1 MIFFNNKILPL
12 QLYFSI
18 QFIEEK
24 QYSIEISLIQLE
36 DINYK
41 EYMKY
46 LCYKKEE
53 FKLKDEV
60 LNLIKNIENKE
71 ELRKYN
77 NFYQEYELINLDEIT
92 ITEKSK

>member
-12 QLYFSI
+12 QLCFSI

-24 QYSIEISLIQLE
+24 QYSIEISLIKLE
-36 DINYK
+36 NINYK

-60 LNLIKNIENKE
+60 LNLIKNIENKKDLKKCE
-71 ELRKYN
+71 
-77 NFYQEYELINLDEIT
+77 NFYQE
-92 ITEKSK
+92 

>member
-1 MIFFNNKILPL
+1 MILFNNKILPL
-12 QLYFSI
+12 QLYFI
-18 QFIEEK
+18 FNLQKK

-60 LNLIKNIENKE
+60 LNLIKNIENKKD
-71 ELRKYN
+71 LK
-77 NFYQEYELINLDEIT
+77 NFYQE
-92 ITEKSK
+92 